1 MTEIQRILDS
11 MESGAPGAAEELFPV
26 VYDDLRRRAAMLLA
40 QEQPGQT
47 LDPTGLV
54 HEAYLK
60 LAGGKSPFAGRRHFF
75 RVAAEAM
82 RRILIDQARRKKALR
97 HGGDGRKFELSESDR
112 IELPAPET
120 LLAIDEALEKLSAD
134 DPPSA
139 ELARLR
145 LFAGL
150 PVDEAGEMLGM
161 SRATAFRNWD
171 FARAVLTSALRSGD
185 A

>member
-11 MESGAPGAAEELFPV
+11 LESGAPGAAAELFPL
-26 VYDDLRRRAAMLLA
+26 VYDDLRRRAALLLA
-40 QEQPGQT
+40 REQPGQT

-54 HEAYLK
+54 HEAFLK

-97 HGGDGRKFELSESDR
+97 HGGEGRKFELSESDR
-112 IELPAPET
+112 IELPDPET
-120 LLAIDEALEKLSAD
+120 LLAIDEALEKLAVD
-134 DPPSA
+134 DPPSG

-145 LFAGL
+145 LYAGL
-150 PVDEAGEMLGM
+150 PVEEAGEMLGM

-171 FARAVLTSALRSGD
+171 FARAVLTAALRVSD